1 MIIISK
7 PIAAT
12 VRPTLKFRERPSSV
26 IQRSQP
32 RVKRSATLDGGCVI
46 DHQGY
51 SVGDRELSIEAMLDK
66 TTADDL
72 FLLVQESTFLI
83 LSGPDGSYY
92 GAVSSIQIDNGDLR
106 LSFLAK
112 EAA

>member
-1 MIIISK
+1 MVIVSK
-7 PIAAT
+7 PVSAA
-12 VRPTLKFRERPSSV
+12 VRPTVKFRERPTSSFLQV
-26 IQRSQP
+26 QP
-32 RVKRSATLDGGCVI
+32 RVKRTATLDGGCVI

-51 SVGDRELSIEAMLDK
+51 SVGDREIRVEASLDR
-66 TTADDL
+66 TTSDDL
-72 FLLVQESTFLI
+72 MLMVQESTYLI

-106 LSFLAK
+106 MSFLAK